1 VADPLNLEIH
11 VAWPAGGLLAR
22 DYLAG
27 VPEALAFYAGH
38 FADPDAYRTKALEVD
53 SRFDHDARRRA
64 AEAIRMPADVGGARL
79 DRFVEEGGYMVTTGQ
94 QPGLFSGPLYSVYK
108 AVTALRL
115 ANDLEER
122 LGKPVLPVFW
132 VGSEDHDWQEANHAY
147 VVSTDNEL
155 LLSSLGDRPGDVHP
169 SLHRIPLGERIA
181 EVRDTFI
188 AALPRTD
195 FSDPYAELLAR
206 AVKPG
211 ITLPG
216 SFHRILEGLLGPAGL
231 CFTDAADP
239 VLKSASAGILDHEL
253 TRSAETEAVLAAT
266 ANRLEAAGYDLQ
278 VALMEGGVNL
288 FLEGPAGRERIY
300 REDGGFRLHA
310 SGEVLDLAGVRAR
323 VEEDPTALSP
333 NVLLRPVVESAVFP
347 TLSYVAGPGEIAY
360 FGQIRGFFEAF
371 SVRMPVVHP
380 RHGAIVVESKV
391 RKVLD
396 KFGLQPDALARPFHE
411 VAGDIAR
418 EEVPEDIRRATGA
431 LRGALG
437 KGVGDLQSA
446 VKALDPTL
454 KGPVQHVRA
463 QAFAALDELERKVV
477 QAVKR
482 ESEIALAQLEKAQLH
497 LYPGGKPQER
507 VLNVF
512 YYLFRYGG
520 AFLDALH
527 ERFTLNLERP
537 PDV

>member
-1 VADPLNLEIH
+1 MAEPLNLEIN
-11 VAWPAGGLLAR
+11 VAWPSGGPLAM

-27 VPEALAFYAGH
+27 APKALSFYASH
-38 FADPDAYRTKALEVD
+38 FADPDAYHAKAVEVD
-53 SRFDHDARRRA
+53 SRFDRDARRRA
-64 AEAIRMPADVGGARL
+64 AEAIRIPADVGGSRL
-79 DRFVEEGGYMVTTGQ
+79 DRFVDEGGYMVTTGQ

-115 ANDLEER
+115 ANHLEER

-132 VGSEDHDWQEANHAY
+132 VGSEDHDWQEVNHAY
-147 VVSTDNEL
+147 VVGTDNDL

-169 SLHRIPLGERIA
+169 SVSRIPLGESVA
-181 EVRDTFI
+181 DVRDTFV

-195 FSDPYAELLAR
+195 FSEPYAALLEE
-206 AVKPG
+206 AVTPG
-211 ITLPG
+211 VTLPE
-216 SFHRILEGLLGPAGL
+216 SFHRILEELLGPAGL

-239 VLKSASAGILDHEL
+239 VLKSASAGILDQEL
-253 TRSAETEAVLAAT
+253 TRSSETESILAAT
-266 ANRLEAAGYDLQ
+266 AHRLEAAGYGLQ

-288 FLEGPAGRERIY
+288 FLEGAAGRERLY
-300 REDGGFRLHA
+300 RDSGGFRLHA
-310 SGEVLDLAGVRAR
+310 SGEVLDLDGIRAR
-323 VEEDPTALSP
+323 VTEDPGSLSP

-360 FGQIRGFFEAF
+360 FAQIREFFEAF
-371 SVRMPVVHP
+371 SIRMPVVHP
-380 RHGAIVVESKV
+380 RHGATVVESKV

-411 VAGDIAR
+411 VAGEIAR
-418 EEVPEDIRRATGA
+418 EEIPEDVRRALGA
-431 LRGALG
+431 LRGAVG

-527 ERFTLNLERP
+527 DRFALNLDRL